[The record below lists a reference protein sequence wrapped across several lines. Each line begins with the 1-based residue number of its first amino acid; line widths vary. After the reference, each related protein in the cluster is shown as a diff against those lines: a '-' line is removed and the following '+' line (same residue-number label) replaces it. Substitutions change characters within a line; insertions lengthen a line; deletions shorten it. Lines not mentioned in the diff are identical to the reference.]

1 MGIFSKTPK
10 PNPKI
15 TVEGIEFT
23 FHQEFGGWQF
33 TYRGTEFT
41 TFEPTLTLPGKPK
54 LDSIL
59 DTLASLKPEM
69 RTRLQKGLSEW
80 GDSKLDDGES
90 CSVNVQDF
98 ATDRSFTVS
107 WSDGA
112 SWGDLGVDFTI
123 KDHAIV
129 DESWG
134 D

>member
-10 PNPKI
+10 SNPKL
-15 TVEGIEFT
+15 TVEGMDIT
-23 FHQEFGGWQF
+23 FHHEYGGWAF
-33 TYRGTEFT
+33 TYRGTEFSS
-41 TFEPTLTLPGKPK
+41 FERALTLPTTVE

-59 DTLASLKPEM
+59 STVESLKPEM

-90 CSVNVQDF
+90 YSINVQDY
-98 ATDRSFTVS
+98 AADKTLTVS

-112 SWGDLGVDFTI
+112 SWGDLGVEFTI
-123 KDHAIV
+123 RDHAIV

>member
-1 MGIFSKTPK
+1 MGLFSKSPK
-10 PNPKI
+10 LNPKL
-15 TVEGIEFT
+15 TVEGIEIE
-23 FHQEFGGWQF
+23 FHRDHEWWGF
-33 TYRGTEFT
+33 TYRGTEFCS
-41 TFEPTLTLPGKPK
+41 FESALTLPNKAE

-59 DTLASLKPEM
+59 DTLESLRPEM
-69 RTRLQKGLSEW
+69 RTRLQKGLTEW
-80 GDSKLDDGES
+80 GDSKLDEGES

-98 ATDRSFTVS
+98 ARDKTFTVS

-123 KDHAIV
+123 KDHAIS